1 VFSKQL
7 RLSKLSGF
15 PGYSSA
21 CAVEAVWV
29 EAKMYQEDGRL
40 RYIEGVDNGD
50 APAHDG
56 TFEAGH
62 LMNHV
67 SDSVVICGH
76 IGVNGV
82 DGDRWAI
89 YH

>member
-1 VFSKQL
+1 
-7 RLSKLSGF
+7 
-15 PGYSSA
+15 
-21 CAVEAVWV
+21 
-29 EAKMYQEDGRL
+29 MYQEDGRL

-67 SDSVVICGH
+67 SDSLVICGH